1 MFVTRK
7 LQYFSAALVVALL
20 VTTTAF
26 ALYPGR
32 YRVTLTREEANVY
45 VDDNTGLVVITH
57 WCTYLA
63 SRANAILIWKGEFSQ
78 ENRVIFSQYDNCKV
92 KKVY

>member
-1 MFVTRK
+1 MGKRHHF
-7 LQYFSAALVVALL
+7 AAVLL
-20 VTTTAF
+20 AAMLITTTAL

-63 SRANAILIWKGEFSQ
+63 SRANSILIWKGEFSQ
-78 ENRVIFSQYDNCKV
+78 ENLVIFSQYDSCKV
-92 KKVY
+92 KKVH

>member
-1 MFVTRK
+1 MGK
-7 LQYFSAALVVALL
+7 LRYFAAALVAALL

-32 YRVTLTREEANVY
+32 YRVTLTREDANVY

-57 WCTYLA
+57 WCTFFA
-63 SRANAILIWKGEFSQ
+63 RHANAILIWDGEYSGGK
-78 ENRVIFSQYDNCKV
+78 VIFSQYDTCEV
-92 KKVY
+92 KKVH

>member
-1 MFVTRK
+1 MRK
-7 LQYFSAALVVALL
+7 RLRTFAAALVGALL
-20 VTTTAF
+20 LTSTAF

-32 YRVTLTREEANVY
+32 YNVTLTRKEANVY

-63 SRANAILIWKGEFSQ
+63 RHKNATLIWKGEAFTD
-78 ENRVIFSQYDNCKV
+78 NRVIFSAYDDCEVRKV
-92 KKVY
+92 H